1 MKAILWFRRKYK
13 RGRLKK
19 YFKMVENDMAEAEET
34 SIEELDDGI
43 QHDRKR
49 HVSERGPFEIWENPR
64 IKPSFPPEAIN
75 TDKTANGFEYSE
87 LAEKYG
93 DAPVREKIGEM
104 IKSYAHGTSTT
115 PLFSQSGP
123 NGMSLVHV
131 WFGPNLPLFR
141 HSHPKYGDCLY
152 YVVAGE
158 IILGKRRLGPG
169 SGFFVPNGHPYKYVA
184 GPIGVEVLEFRAGGG
199 DSSAPGMKLDEHSL
213 EGIQRII
220 DGASKASDAWNIP
233 ENVGDTALRVKSDTD

>member
-19 YFKMVENDMAEAEET
+19 YFKMVENEMAEVEET

-87 LAEKYG
+87 LA
-93 DAPVREKIGEM
+93 
-104 IKSYAHGTSTT
+104 
-115 PLFSQSGP
+115 L
-123 NGMSLVHV
+123 SLIH
-131 WFGPNLPLFR
+131 
-141 HSHPKYGDCLY
+141 
-152 YVVAGE
+152 
-158 IILGKRRLGPG
+158 I
-169 SGFFVPNGHPYKYVA
+169 
-184 GPIGVEVLEFRAGGG
+184 
-199 DSSAPGMKLDEHSL
+199 
-213 EGIQRII
+213 
-220 DGASKASDAWNIP
+220 
-233 ENVGDTALRVKSDTD
+233 